1 MKCAVRNCRR
11 NAKFL
16 FPLSGIGWVSLCEN
30 HAKQITELG
39 RDDIVL
45 DKKV

>member
-1 MKCAVRNCRR
+1 MKCAVKNCDKD
-11 NAKFL
+11 AKIL

-30 HAKQITELG
+30 HAKQITELE